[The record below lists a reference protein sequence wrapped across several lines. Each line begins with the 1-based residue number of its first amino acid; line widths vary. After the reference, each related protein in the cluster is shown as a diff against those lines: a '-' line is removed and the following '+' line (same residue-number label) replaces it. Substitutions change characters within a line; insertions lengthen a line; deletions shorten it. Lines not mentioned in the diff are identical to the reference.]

1 MQLFIEKN
9 IEFVIDNLYSNGF
22 EAFLV
27 GGCVRDML
35 MGTTPNDYDIATNAL
50 PEQIEKIFER
60 TVLTGAKHGTVT
72 VIVDKTPIE
81 VTTYRTEGEYT
92 DFRRPD
98 SVEFVSDIKFDLSRR
113 DFTINAMAY
122 NQKCGLIDLFY
133 GKEDLEKGIIKAVG
147 DPEKRFHEDALRILR
162 LYRFSSVLN
171 FKIDEE
177 TEKAAILFSNLLKN
191 VSSERILTEIT
202 KAVCGANTAALK
214 PLIETK
220 NLEFLKIAD
229 SKNLEKISLLPK
241 LAEIRL
247 FAFLY
252 LSSTDINETLTLL
265 KASNSQKKYCCGLEK
280 ISKKELPRTKP
291 EIKSFLRLFGVK
303 EFLDFLTFKE
313 TIFCEDCGDIKNMVF
328 EILENKEPYLISDL
342 CLNGNDIKNLGF
354 SGEEIKIK
362 LEEMIIEVSNNPNLN
377 SKENLTK
384 LILNKR

>member
-1 MQLFIEKN
+1 MQLFIKKN

-35 MGTTPNDYDIATNAL
+35 MGATPNDYDIATNAL
-50 PEQIEKIFER
+50 PEQVEKIFER

-92 DFRRPD
+92 DYRRPD

-122 NQKCGLIDLFY
+122 NEKCGLIDLFG

-171 FKIDEE
+171 FKIQEE
-177 TEKAAILFSNLLKN
+177 TEKAAILFSSLLKN
-191 VSSERILTEIT
+191 VSAERILTEII
-202 KAVCGANTAALK
+202 KAVSGANTQALK

-220 NLEFLKIAD
+220 NLEFLKIAHAE
-229 SKNLEKISLLPK
+229 NLEKISLLPK
-241 LAEIRL
+241 NSELRL
-247 FAFLY
+247 FAFLF
-252 LSSTDINETLTLL
+252 LSSTDIGETLTLL
-265 KASNSQKKYCCGLEK
+265 KASNIQKKYCCVLKE
-280 ISKKELPRTKP
+280 ISKKDLPRTKG
-291 EIKSFLRLFGVK
+291 EIKTFLRLFGVT
-303 EFLDFLTFKE
+303 EFLDFLTFRQVV
-313 TIFCEDCGDIKNMVF
+313 FYDDCADTKNLVL

-342 CLNGNDIKNLGF
+342 CIDGNYIKNLGF
-354 SGEEIKIK
+354 NGKEIKTK
-362 LEEMIIEVSNNPNLN
+362 LEELITAVVNNPTLN
-377 SKENLTK
+377 NQEDLTK